1 MRKIILLTSG
11 ILCSTFLFAQNI
23 QQVLE
28 SVESNNLA
36 LKSAYQF
43 KEADIRAERTTN
55 NLSNP
60 DAEASYQWGKPGELG
75 NKQTFTATQTFD
87 FPSTYYYRN
96 KTIGHRIAQR
106 EAEYNQQ
113 RVQILLEARN
123 LCIELIYLNQLYKE
137 FTLREEQASLLY
149 ISIKRQYDLG
159 AVNQL
164 DLNKARLNQINAS
177 AEKSKIDAERNGK
190 QILLNQL
197 NGGIPVSISEEDFP
211 TPEVPADFAQ
221 WYQTSIGV
229 NPYISAADQQVQ
241 AALRNLHTSKSNGLP
256 KIKLGYTMEHLAD
269 ELFQGAVF
277 GISIPLWENRNQVK
291 QAKARKFA
299 SEYQMNDITTSQ
311 RSYYADLYQQ
321 LVQQQANCQLYRET
335 LHAMSD
341 EKLLLKAY
349 QKGELS
355 LLEYLMELTYYY
367 DTKTKALELYRDFN
381 LTYNAFNK
389 LYF

>member
-1 MRKIILLTSG
+1 MKKIILLASG
-11 ILCSTFLFAQNI
+11 ILCSTLSFAQNI

-36 LKSAYQF
+36 LKSASQY
-43 KEADIRAERTTN
+43 KEADIRAERTAN
-55 NLSNP
+55 NLVNP

-87 FPSTYYYRN
+87 FPTSYYYR
-96 KTIGHRIAQR
+96 KKSIGHRIAQR
-106 EAEYNQQ
+106 EAEFNQQ
-113 RVQILLEARN
+113 RTQILLEARN
-123 LCIELIYLNQLYKE
+123 LCIELIYLNQLYHE
-137 FTLREEQASLLY
+137 FSLREEQASMLFA
-149 ISIKRQYDLG
+149 SIKRQYDLG

-164 DLNKARLNQINAS
+164 DLNKARLNLIQAS
-177 AEKSKIDAERNGK
+177 AEKSKFKAEREGK

-197 NGGIPVSISEEDFP
+197 NGGIPITLDEASFP
-211 TPEVPADFAQ
+211 MPEVPLSFDQ
-221 WYQTSIGV
+221 WYEQTIGI
-229 NPYISAADQQVQ
+229 NPYIRAADQESQ
-241 AALRNLHTSKSNGLP
+241 AALRNLNVSKSNGLP
-256 KIKLGYTMEHLAD
+256 KITLGYTMEHLAD

-299 SEYQMNDITTSQ
+299 SEFRMNDVSLGQ

-321 LVQQQANCQLYRET
+321 LTQLQANCLLYKET
-335 LHAMSD
+335 LGAMSD

-389 LYF
+389 LYY